1 MLINESKELKDT
13 NKILQAVFD
22 SAPNGIAVMETI
34 YDEKGRAE
42 DFAILLFNAYTLNWI
57 GDLDYKG
64 KRYGDV
70 FPMVKQTGIL
80 DRFIEVAETG
90 QPANFERWY
99 NGEGMHHW
107 FRFTAV
113 KQGDLLVVTTE
124 DITAA
129 KKAETA
135 LNEADLSGQKQQR
148 LYEAVTNNTPDLV
161 YVFDLNYRF
170 SYANRALLSMWG
182 RNWEESIGRG
192 LRDLGYEE
200 WHAQMHEREIDEIV
214 KTKKPIRGTVSFPH
228 AELGKR
234 VYDYI
239 FAPVFNEHGEVEAV
253 AGTTRDITEIK
264 KVEDA
269 IRESESR
276 FRLMADTIPEIIWV
290 TNAVGQ
296 TEFFNKRWD
305 EFTGV
310 PYEPSN
316 AAAIAEHFIHPEDVP
331 VVMRAF
337 EKAIETG
344 DPLEVEQRNLSA
356 SGQWRWFLNRARPY
370 RNPLTGE
377 VEHWFGI
384 GTDIHEQK
392 ATQHALAE
400 SESRFRA
407 LANASSDVIY
417 RLNADWSI
425 MYPLD
430 GRGFLLDAV
439 EPVEGWLEINVHPS
453 EFERV
458 KKTIADAIE
467 NKTVFELEHKVV
479 TASGATGWTFSR
491 AVPLLDD
498 NGNIIEWFGTASDI
512 TAQKLTEQSLK
523 ESEER
528 FRSMA
533 DASPVMIWTL
543 DESGNSTYYNTRAA
557 EFTGHD
563 ESDLREGKSW
573 QVAIHPEDI
582 EYAGALVQNA
592 VKNRIP
598 YKMECRMQRA
608 DGNWRWLLN
617 QGIPRFG
624 KDGEFFGFVGSSI
637 DITEHKNS
645 QQELQT
651 ALEQSRLSKEAA
663 ELGTFDMDLEKGTM
677 HWDDRCRILFGIS
690 HHDEVTYEHDFIKG
704 LHPDDRDRITKLIDR
719 LFDRSISNGDYD
731 VEYRTVGAEDGIVRW
746 VRAKGKVHFNTQQK
760 PVRFI
765 GSVLDI
771 TEKVTAL
778 QRVEA
783 QVEERTKE
791 LAQAN
796 ETLQK
801 INKELYRSN
810 QNLEEFAHA
819 ASHDLKEPVRK
830 IHFFTAQLK
839 EQLQEQLTE
848 TQSKAFT
855 RIENASQRMGN
866 LIDDLLLYSHVSQRP
881 HEQEDVDLNLKVRNT
896 LEDLELDIAEKNAV
910 IDMKKLPVVKGYRRQ
925 LQQLFQNLIS
935 NAIKY
940 SKADEPPRIEI
951 SSGEAEEGGTRYHV
965 ITVKDNGIGFPKEY
979 AEKIFQMFTRLHGKN
994 EYSGTGVGLSIVKKV
1009 VENHN
1014 GFIKVESKVGEGSAF
1029 RIYLPV

>member
-1 MLINESKELKDT
+1 MLINESKELKDS

-22 SAPNGIAVMETI
+22 SAPNGIAVMENI
-34 YDEKGRAE
+34 YDEEGRVE
-42 DFAILLFNAYTLNWI
+42 DFAILLFNAYTVNWI

-64 KRYGDV
+64 KRYGDL
-70 FPMVKQTGIL
+70 FPMVKENGIL
-80 DRFIEVAETG
+80 ERFIQVAETG
-90 QPANFERWY
+90 SNANFERWY
-99 NGEGMHHW
+99 NGDGMNHF

-113 KQGDLLVVTTE
+113 KQGELLVVTTE
-124 DITAA
+124 DITAER
-129 KKAETA
+129 KAEAA
-135 LNEADLSGQKQQR
+135 LNESDISNQKQRR

-161 YVFDLNYRF
+161 YVFDLDYRF
-170 SYANRALLSMWG
+170 SYANKALLTMWG
-182 RNWEESIGRG
+182 KSWEESIGRG
-192 LRDLGYEE
+192 LRELGYEE

-214 KTKKPIRGTVSFPH
+214 KTKKSIRGTVSFPH
-228 AELGKR
+228 AELGRR

-239 FAPVFNEHGEVEAV
+239 FAPVFNEHGEVEAI

-264 KVEDA
+264 QVEDA

-290 TNAVGQ
+290 TNAVGE
-296 TEFFNKRWD
+296 TEFFNKRWT
-305 EFTGV
+305 EFSGA

-316 AAAIAEHFIHPEDVP
+316 AAEVAERFVHPDDVP
-331 VVMRAF
+331 AVMHAF
-337 EKAIETG
+337 EEAIKNG
-344 DPLEVEQRNLSA
+344 SAMEVEQRNRSA
-356 SGQWRWFLNRARPY
+356 SGQWCWFLNRAMPY
-370 RNPLTGE
+370 RNPQTGE
-377 VEHWFGI
+377 VERWFGI
-384 GTDIHEQK
+384 STDIHDQK
-392 ATQHALAE
+392 ATQQALAE

-407 LANASSDVIY
+407 LVNASSDVVY

-430 GRGFLLDAV
+430 GRGFLLDAHA
-439 EPVEGWLEINVHPS
+439 PVEGWMEINVHHS

-458 KKTIADAIE
+458 KEAIATAIE
-467 NKTVFELEHKVV
+467 NKTVFALEHKVV
-479 TASGATGWTFSR
+479 TVTGATGWTFSR
-491 AVPLLDD
+491 AVPILDD
-498 NGNIIEWFGTASDI
+498 KGNILEWFGTATDI
-512 TAQKLTEQSLK
+512 TARKNIEQSLK

-557 EFTGHD
+557 EFTGHS
-563 ESDLREGKSW
+563 ENDLREGKSW
-573 QVAIHPEDI
+573 QVSIHPDDI
-582 EYAGALVQNA
+582 ENATSVVQNA
-592 VKNRIP
+592 VANRIP
-598 YKMECRMQRA
+598 YEMECRMQRA
-608 DGNWRWLLN
+608 DGSWRWLMN
-617 QGIPRFG
+617 RGIPRFG
-624 KDGEFFGFVGSSI
+624 EDGNYFGFVGSSV

-645 QQELQT
+645 EQALQT
-651 ALEQSRLSKEAA
+651 ALEQMRLSKEAA

-690 HHDEVTYEHDFIKG
+690 HHDAVSYEHDFVNG
-704 LHPDDRDRITKLIDR
+704 LHPADRERITKLIDR
-719 LFDRSISNGDYD
+719 LFDRSISNGEYD
-731 VEYRTVGAEDGIVRW
+731 VEYRTVGAEDGVVRW
-746 VRAKGKVHFNTQQK
+746 VRAKGKVYFNTQQK

-778 QRVEA
+778 QRVEGL
-783 QVEERTKE
+783 VEERTKE
-791 LAQAN
+791 LAHAN

-801 INKELYRSN
+801 INKELQRSN

-839 EQLQEQLTE
+839 DQLKQQLSE
-848 TQSKAFT
+848 SQSKAFT

-881 HEQEDVDLNLKVRNT
+881 HEQENVDLNLKVRNT
-896 LEDLELDIAEKNAV
+896 LEDLELDIAERNAV
-910 IDMKKLPVVKGYRRQ
+910 IDMKKLPFVKGYRRQ
-925 LQQLFQNLIS
+925 LQQLFQNLVS

-951 SSGEAEEGGTRYHV
+951 SAEEAVEGGTSYHV
-965 ITVKDNGIGFPKEY
+965 IIVKDNGIGIPEEY
-979 AEKIFQMFTRLHGKN
+979 VEKIFQMFTRLHGKD

-1014 GFIKVESKVGEGSAF
+1014 GFIRVESEVGRGSAF
-1029 RIYLPV
+1029 RIYLPA